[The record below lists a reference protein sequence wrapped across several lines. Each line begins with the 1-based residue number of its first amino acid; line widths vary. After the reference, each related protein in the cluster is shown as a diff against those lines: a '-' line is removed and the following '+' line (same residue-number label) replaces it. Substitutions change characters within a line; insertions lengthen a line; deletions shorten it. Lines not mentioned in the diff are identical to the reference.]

1 MKKKSILLKAGS
13 IILCS
18 TLLFSCS
25 QNTDST
31 NESSSIAAVNTQEL
45 STIGDKEVSA
55 VIGETV
61 TYSDDDF
68 YTDWEN
74 ENPTYIELGGTS
86 ASFDG
91 TGAVFVENNVVT
103 IRAEGV
109 YVISGNLDDGQII
122 VDAEDKGNVRLVL
135 NGVEINSS
143 TQSPIY
149 VKNAGKTIISL
160 LEGTENTL
168 TDGTEYVLED
178 STDEPNAAL
187 FSKDNL
193 TINGSGKLTVHGNYN
208 NGITSK
214 DELRITGGTIEIDSV
229 DDGLMGRDVVA
240 VKEGN
245 ITIKAGG
252 DGIKSSNDK
261 DSSKGNIALE
271 GGTYDITASKDG
283 MQAEGSLLIA
293 DGDYTI
299 SSGGGSPETVATKG
313 NDMRPTGN
321 ETTTTTTT
329 ETETESAKGLKA
341 TVDVAIG
348 GGTFN
353 IDSSDDALHSNNSV
367 TIAGGDM
374 AIASGDD
381 GIHGDT
387 AVLTKGGKINIT
399 KSYEGIESK
408 VISIADGEID
418 VTASDDGINVGG
430 GNDGSGMDFQ
440 STETEDNLLS
450 ISGGT
455 ITVNAAGDGLDSN
468 GSIQMTAGTVFVNGP
483 TNSGNGS
490 LDYDQSLEMTG
501 GFLIAAGSAGM
512 LQATTE
518 ESTQNAIVMTYP
530 ETQAAATLL
539 HLEDSDGNTVATFA
553 PDKDYQAVFISSPNL
568 EKDKDFTLYSGGTST
583 GKEANGLYSDGDY
596 TGGTKVVEF
605 TISDT
610 VTWLNESG
618 VTTESSGGPGGGGMR
633 GGGQRP
639 DRGQTPPS
647 GETPDG
653 SQTPTTTEQTQ

>member
-1 MKKKSILLKAGS
+1 MMNKKSMLLKAGS

-31 NESSSIAAVNTQEL
+31 NESSTIAAVNTQDL

-61 TYSDDDF
+61 SYSDDDF
-68 YTDWEN
+68 YTDWES
-74 ENPTYIELGGTS
+74 ENPTYIELNGTS
-86 ASFDG
+86 ASFEG
-91 TGAVFVENNVVT
+91 AGAVFVSNNVVT
-103 IRAEGV
+103 IRAAGV

-122 VDAEDKGNVRLVL
+122 VDAEDKGTVKIVL
-135 NGVEINSS
+135 NGASINSS
-143 TQSPIY
+143 NQAPIY
-149 VKNAGKTIISL
+149 VKNAGKTIVSL
-160 LEGTENTL
+160 PEGTDNTL
-168 TDGTEYVLED
+168 SDGTEYALED
-178 STDEPNAAL
+178 SSDEPNAAL

-193 TINGSGKLTVHGNYN
+193 TINGTGKLTVHGNYN

-240 VKEGN
+240 VKEGS

-252 DGIKSSNDK
+252 DGIKASNDK
-261 DSSKGNIALE
+261 DTSKGNIALE
-271 GGTYDITASKDG
+271 GGTYDITASSDG
-283 MQAEGSLLIA
+283 MQAEASLLIA

-299 SSGGGSPETVATKG
+299 SSGGGSPETIASKG

-321 ETTTTTTT
+321 ETTTTTT
-329 ETETESAKGLKA
+329 ETETVSAKGLKA

-348 GGTFN
+348 EGSFN
-353 IDSSDDALHSNNSV
+353 IDSSDDAVHSNNSV
-367 TIAGGDM
+367 TITGGEIT
-374 AIASGDD
+374 IASGDD

-408 VISIADGEID
+408 VISIANGEID

-430 GNDGSGMDFQ
+430 GNDSSGMDFQ

-455 ITVNAAGDGLDSN
+455 VTVNAAGDGLDSN
-468 GSIQMTAGTVFVNGP
+468 GSIQMTAGTVLVSGP
-483 TNSGNGS
+483 TDNGNGS
-490 LDYDQSLEMTG
+490 LDYDQSFEMTG

-512 LQATTE
+512 LQATSE
-518 ESTQNAIVMTYP
+518 QSTQNAIVMSYP
-530 ETQAAATLL
+530 DTQAADTLL
-539 HLEDSDGNTVATFA
+539 HLEDSDGNIVATFA
-553 PDKDYQAVFISSPNL
+553 PEKDYQAVFISSPNL
-568 EKDKDFTLYSGGTST
+568 EKDKDYTLYSGGSST
-583 GKEANGLYSDGDY
+583 GKEADGLYSDGTY
-596 TGGTKVVEF
+596 NGGTKVVEF
-605 TISDT
+605 TISDS

-618 VTTESSGGPGGGGMR
+618 VTTANTSGPGGGGMR

-639 DRGQTPPS
+639 DRGQTPPT
-647 GETPDG
+647 GEAPDG
-653 SQTPTTTEQTQ
+653 SQTPTTDQ

>member
-1 MKKKSILLKAGS
+1 MMKKKSMFLKAGS

-31 NESSSIAAVNTQEL
+31 NESSTIAAVNTQEL

-61 TYSDDDF
+61 SYSDDDF

-74 ENPTYIELGGTS
+74 ENPTYIELDGTS

-91 TGAVFVENNVVT
+91 AGAVFVTNNVVT
-103 IRAEGV
+103 IRAAGV

-122 VDAEDKGNVRLVL
+122 IDAEDKGTVKLVL
-135 NGVEINSS
+135 NGASINSS
-143 TQSPIY
+143 NQAPIY
-149 VKNAGKTIISL
+149 AKNAGKTIVSL
-160 LEGTENTL
+160 PEGTDNTL
-168 TDGTEYVLED
+168 SDGTEYVLED
-178 STDEPNAAL
+178 SSDEPNAAL

-193 TINGSGKLTVHGNYN
+193 TINGTGKLTVHGNYN

-240 VKEGN
+240 VKEGT

-283 MQAEGSLLIA
+283 MQAEVSLLIA

-299 SSGGGSPETVATKG
+299 SSGGGSPETVTTKG

-321 ETTTTTTT
+321 ESTTTTTT

-348 GGTFN
+348 GGSFN
-353 IDSSDDALHSNNSV
+353 IDSSDDAVHSNNSV
-367 TIAGGDM
+367 TITGGEM
-374 AIASGDD
+374 TIASGDD
-381 GIHGDT
+381 GIHGDA
-387 AVLTKGGKINIT
+387 AVITKGGKINII

-440 STETEDNLLS
+440 STETEENLLS
-450 ISGGT
+450 ITGGT
-455 ITVNAAGDGLDSN
+455 VTVNAAGDGLDSN
-468 GSIQMTAGTVFVNGP
+468 GSIQMTAGTVLVNGP
-483 TNSGNGS
+483 TESMNGS
-490 LDYDQSLEMTG
+490 LDYDQSFEMTG

-512 LQATTE
+512 LQATSE
-518 ESTQNAIVMTYP
+518 QSTQNAIVMTYP
-530 ETQAAATLL
+530 DTQAAGTLL

-553 PDKDYQAVFISSPNL
+553 PEKDYQAVFISSPNL
-568 EKDKDFTLYSGGTST
+568 EKDKDYTLYSGGKST
-583 GKEANGLYSDGDY
+583 GKEADGLYSDGDY

-610 VTWLNESG
+610 VTWLNEAG

-639 DRGQTPPS
+639 DRGQTPPT
-647 GETPDG
+647 GDTPDG
-653 SQTPTTTEQTQ
+653 SQTTPTTDQ

>member
-1 MKKKSILLKAGS
+1 MMKKKSMFLKAGS

-31 NESSSIAAVNTQEL
+31 NESSTIAAVNTQEL

-61 TYSDDDF
+61 SYSDDDF

-74 ENPTYIELGGTS
+74 ENPTYIELDGTS

-91 TGAVFVENNVVT
+91 AGAVFVTNNVVT
-103 IRAEGV
+103 IRAAGV

-122 VDAEDKGNVRLVL
+122 IDAEDKGTVKLVL
-135 NGVEINSS
+135 NGASINSS
-143 TQSPIY
+143 NQAPIY
-149 VKNAGKTIISL
+149 VKNAGKTIVSL
-160 LEGTENTL
+160 PEGTDNTL
-168 TDGTEYVLED
+168 SDGTEYVLED
-178 STDEPNAAL
+178 SSDEPNAAL

-193 TINGSGKLTVHGNYN
+193 TINGTGKLTVHGNYN

-214 DELRITGGTIEIDSV
+214 DELRITGGIIEIDSV

-240 VKEGN
+240 VKEGT

-283 MQAEGSLLIA
+283 MQAEVSLLIA

-321 ETTTTTTT
+321 ESTTTTTT
-329 ETETESAKGLKA
+329 ETESESAKGLKA
-341 TVDVAIG
+341 TIDVAIG
-348 GGTFN
+348 GGSFN
-353 IDSSDDALHSNNSV
+353 IDSSDDAVHSNNSV
-367 TIAGGDM
+367 TITGGEM
-374 AIASGDD
+374 TIASGDD

-440 STETEDNLLS
+440 STETEENLLS
-450 ISGGT
+450 ITGGT
-455 ITVNAAGDGLDSN
+455 VTVNAAGDGLDSN
-468 GSIQMTAGTVFVNGP
+468 GSIQMTAGTVLVNGP
-483 TNSGNGS
+483 TESMNGS
-490 LDYDQSLEMTG
+490 LDYDQSFEMTG
-501 GFLIAAGSAGM
+501 GFLIAAGSSGM
-512 LQATTE
+512 LQATSEQSTE
-518 ESTQNAIVMTYP
+518 NAIVMTYP
-530 ETQAAATLL
+530 DTQAAGTLL
-539 HLEDSDGNTVATFA
+539 HLEDNDGNTVATFA
-553 PDKDYQAVFISSPNL
+553 PEKDYQAVFISSPNL
-568 EKDKDFTLYSGGTST
+568 EKDKDYMLYSGGTST
-583 GKEANGLYSDGDY
+583 GKEADGLYSDGDY

-610 VTWLNESG
+610 VTWLNEAG

-639 DRGQTPPS
+639 DRGQTPPT
-647 GETPDG
+647 GDTPDG
-653 SQTPTTTEQTQ
+653 SQTTPTTDQ

>member
-1 MKKKSILLKAGS
+1 MKKKSMLLKAGS

-31 NESSSIAAVNTQEL
+31 NESSTVSAVNTQDL

-61 TYSDDDF
+61 SYSDDDF

-74 ENPTYIELGGTS
+74 ENPTYIELNGTS

-91 TGAVFVENNVVT
+91 AGAVFVSNNVVT
-103 IRAEGV
+103 IRAAGV

-122 VDAEDKGNVRLVL
+122 VDAEDKGTVKLVL
-135 NGVEINSS
+135 NGASINSS
-143 TQSPIY
+143 NQAPIY
-149 VKNAGKTIISL
+149 VKNAGKTIVSL
-160 LEGTENTL
+160 PEGTDNIL
-168 TDGTEYVLED
+168 SDGTEYVLED
-178 STDEPNAAL
+178 SSDEPNAAL

-193 TINGSGKLTVHGNYN
+193 TINGTGKLTVHGNYN

-214 DELRITGGTIEIDSV
+214 DELRITGGSIEIDSV

-240 VKEGN
+240 VKEGS
-245 ITIKAGG
+245 ITIQAGG

-271 GGTYDITASKDG
+271 GGTYDITANSDG
-283 MQAEGSLLIA
+283 MQAQGSLFIA

-299 SSGGGSPETVATKG
+299 SSGGGSPETIASKG

-321 ETTTTTTT
+321 ESTTTTTT

-348 GGTFN
+348 GGSFK
-353 IDSSDDALHSNNSV
+353 IDSSDDAVHSNNSV
-367 TIAGGDM
+367 TIAGGEM
-374 AIASGDD
+374 TIASGDD

-430 GNDGSGMDFQ
+430 GNDSSGMDFQ
-440 STETEDNLLS
+440 TTETEDNLLS
-450 ISGGT
+450 ISGGSV
-455 ITVNAAGDGLDSN
+455 TVNAAGDGLDSN
-468 GSIQMTAGTVFVNGP
+468 GSIQMTAGTVLVSGP
-483 TNSGNGS
+483 TDNGNGS
-490 LDYDQSLEMTG
+490 LDYDQSFEMTG

-512 LQATTE
+512 VQATSE
-518 ESTQNAIVMTYP
+518 QSTQNAIVMTYP
-530 ETQAAATLL
+530 ETQAAGTLL

-553 PDKDYQAVFISSPNL
+553 PKKDYQAVFISSPNL
-568 EKDKDFTLYSGGTST
+568 EKDKDYTLYSGGSST
-583 GKEANGLYSDGDY
+583 GKEADGLYSDGDY
-596 TGGTKVVEF
+596 TGGTNVVEF
-605 TISDT
+605 TISDL

-618 VTTESSGGPGGGGMR
+618 VTTASSSGPGGGGMR

-639 DRGQTPPS
+639 DRGQTPPT
-647 GETPDG
+647 GEAPDG
-653 SQTPTTTEQTQ
+653 SQTPTTDQ

>member
-1 MKKKSILLKAGS
+1 MRKKSMFLKAGS
-13 IILCS
+13 IIVCS

-25 QNTDST
+25 QNTDSM
-31 NESSSIAAVNTQEL
+31 NESSTVAAVNTEKL

-61 TYSDDDF
+61 SYSDDDF
-68 YTDWEN
+68 YTNWEN
-74 ENPTYIELGGTS
+74 ENPTYIELNGTS

-91 TGAVFVENNVVT
+91 AGAVFVSNNVVT
-103 IRAEGV
+103 IRAAGV
-109 YVISGNLDDGQII
+109 YVISGKLDDGQIV
-122 VDAEDKGNVRLVL
+122 VDAEDKGNVKIVL
-135 NGVEINSS
+135 NGAEINRS

-160 LEGTENTL
+160 PEGTENTL
-168 TDGTEYVLED
+168 SDGPEYVLED
-178 STDEPNAAL
+178 SSDEPNAAL

-214 DELRITGGTIEIDSV
+214 DELRITGGTIKIHSV

-245 ITIKAGG
+245 ITIEAGG
-252 DGIKSSNDK
+252 DGIKASNDK
-261 DSSKGNIALE
+261 DTSKGNIALE
-271 GGTYDITASKDG
+271 GGTYDITASSDG
-283 MQAEGSLLIA
+283 MQAEASLLIA
-293 DGDYTI
+293 NGDYTI
-299 SSGGGSPETVATKG
+299 SSGGGSPETVAVKG
-313 NDMRPTGN
+313 NDMRPAGN
-321 ETTTTTTT
+321 ETTTTTV
-329 ETETESAKGLKA
+329 TETESAKGLKA

-348 GGTFN
+348 GGSFM
-353 IDSSDDALHSNNSV
+353 IDSSDDGVHSNNSV

-374 AIASGDD
+374 TISSGDD

-408 VISIADGEID
+408 VISISDGEID
-418 VTASDDGINVGG
+418 VIASDDGINVGG

-455 ITVNAAGDGLDSN
+455 VTVNAAGDGLDSN
-468 GSIQMTAGTVFVNGP
+468 GSIQMTAGTVLVNGP
-483 TNSGNGS
+483 TTSGNGS
-490 LDYDQSLEMTG
+490 LDYDQSFEMTG

-512 LQATTE
+512 LQAISE
-518 ESTQNAIVMTYP
+518 QSTQNAIVMTYP
-530 ETQAAATLL
+530 DTQAAGTLL
-539 HLEDSDGNTVATFA
+539 HIEDSDGNTVATFA
-553 PDKDYQAVFISSPNL
+553 PEKDYQAVFISSPSL
-568 EKDKDFTLYSGGTST
+568 EKDKNYTLYSGGTST
-583 GKEANGLYSDGDY
+583 GKVADGLYNDGDY
-596 TGGTKVVEF
+596 KDGTKVVEF
-605 TISDT
+605 TISDSE
-610 VTWLNESG
+610 TWLNESG
-618 VTTESSGGPGGGGMR
+618 VTTVSSGGPGGGGMR

-639 DRGQTPPS
+639 DRNQAPPNGVIPDGGQTPPVNA
-647 GETPDG
+647 E
-653 SQTPTTTEQTQ
+653 

>member
-1 MKKKSILLKAGS
+1 MRKKSMFLKAGS

-31 NESSSIAAVNTQEL
+31 NESSTSAAVNTEKL

-61 TYSDDDF
+61 SYSDDDY

-74 ENPTYIELGGTS
+74 ENPTYIELNGTS
-86 ASFDG
+86 DGFDG
-91 TGAVFVENNVVT
+91 SGAVFVTNNVVT
-103 IRAEGV
+103 IRAAGV
-109 YVISGNLDDGQII
+109 YVISGKVDNGQIV
-122 VDAEDKGNVRLVL
+122 VDAEDKGNVRIVL
-135 NGVEINSS
+135 NGAEINSS

-160 LEGTENTL
+160 AEGTENTL
-168 TDGTEYVLED
+168 SDGPEYVLED
-178 STDEPNAAL
+178 SSDEPNAAL

-271 GGTYDITASKDG
+271 GGTYDITASSDG
-283 MQAEGSLLIA
+283 MQAEASLLIA

-313 NDMRPTGN
+313 NEMRPTGN

-329 ETETESAKGLKA
+329 VTETESAKGLKA

-348 GGTFN
+348 GGSFR
-353 IDSSDDALHSNNSV
+353 IDSSDDAVHSNNSV
-367 TIAGGDM
+367 TITGGEM
-374 AIASGDD
+374 TIATGDD
-381 GIHGDT
+381 GVHGDT

-440 STETEDNLLS
+440 STETEDNILS

-455 ITVNAAGDGLDSN
+455 VTVNAAGDGLDSN
-468 GSIQMTAGTVFVNGP
+468 GSIQMTAGTVLVNGP

-490 LDYDQSLEMTG
+490 LDYDQSFEMTG

-518 ESTQNAIVMTYP
+518 ESTQNSIVMTYP
-530 ETQAAATLL
+530 DTQAAGTLL
-539 HLEDSDGNTVATFA
+539 HVEDSKGNTVATFA
-553 PDKDYQAVFISSPNL
+553 PEKDYQAVFISSPKL
-568 EKDKDFTLYSGGTST
+568 ERDKDYTLYSGGTST
-583 GKEANGLYSDGDY
+583 GKEADGLYHDGDY
-596 TGGTKVVEF
+596 KGGTKVVEY
-605 TISDT
+605 TISDS

-618 VTTESSGGPGGGGMR
+618 VTTGSNGGPGGGGMR

-639 DRGQTPPS
+639 DRNQAPLNGDIPESGQNPPV
-647 GETPDG
+647 EA
-653 SQTPTTTEQTQ
+653 E

>member
-1 MKKKSILLKAGS
+1 MRKKSIFLKAGS
-13 IILCS
+13 IIVCS

-31 NESSSIAAVNTQEL
+31 NESSTIAAVNTEKL

-61 TYSDDDF
+61 SYSDDDF

-74 ENPTYIELGGTS
+74 ENPTYIELNGTS

-91 TGAVFVENNVVT
+91 AGAVFVSNNVVT
-103 IRAEGV
+103 IRAAGV
-109 YVISGNLDDGQII
+109 YVISGKLDDGQI
-122 VDAEDKGNVRLVL
+122 VVNAEDKGNVRIVL
-135 NGVEINSS
+135 NGAEINSS

-160 LEGTENTL
+160 AEGTENTL
-168 TDGTEYVLED
+168 SDGTEYVLED
-178 STDEPNAAL
+178 SSDEPNAAL
-187 FSKDNL
+187 LSKDNL

-245 ITIKAGG
+245 IKIEAGG
-252 DGIKSSNDK
+252 DGIKASNDK
-261 DSSKGNIALE
+261 DTSKGNIALE
-271 GGTYDITASKDG
+271 GGTYDITASSDG
-283 MQAEGSLLIA
+283 MQAEASLLIA

-299 SSGGGSPETVATKG
+299 SSGGGSPETVAAKG
-313 NDMRPTGN
+313 NDMRPAGN

-329 ETETESAKGLKA
+329 VTETESAKGLKA

-348 GGTFN
+348 GGSFK
-353 IDSSDDALHSNNSV
+353 IDSSDDAVHSNNSV
-367 TIAGGDM
+367 SIAGGELT
-374 AIASGDD
+374 IASGDD

-387 AVLTKGGKINIT
+387 AVLTKGGKINIA

-440 STETEDNLLS
+440 STETEENLLS

-455 ITVNAAGDGLDSN
+455 VTVNAAGDGLDSN
-468 GSIQMTAGTVFVNGP
+468 GSIQMTAGTVLVNGP

-490 LDYDQSLEMTG
+490 LDYDQTFEMTG

-512 LQATTE
+512 LQAASE
-518 ESTQNAIVMTYP
+518 QSTQNAIVMTYP
-530 ETQAAATLL
+530 DTQAAGTLL
-539 HLEDSDGNTVATFA
+539 HVEDSNGNTVATFA
-553 PDKDYQAVFISSPNL
+553 PEKDYQAVFISSPNL
-568 EKDKDFTLYSGGTST
+568 EQDKDYTLYSGGTST
-583 GKEANGLYSDGDY
+583 GKDADGLYNDGDY
-596 TGGTKVVEF
+596 KDGIKVVEF
-605 TISDT
+605 TISDS

-618 VTTESSGGPGGGGMR
+618 VTTGSSGGPGDGGMR

-639 DRGQTPPS
+639 DRNQAPPNGNIPDG
-647 GETPDG
+647 GETPPV
-653 SQTPTTTEQTQ
+653 TVE

>member
-13 IILCS
+13 ILLCS

-25 QNTDST
+25 QNTDSA
-31 NESSSIAAVNTQEL
+31 NESSTIAAVNTQEL

-61 TYSDDDF
+61 SYSDDDF

-74 ENPTYIELGGTS
+74 ENPTYIELNGTS

-91 TGAVFVENNVVT
+91 AGAVVVTNNVVT
-103 IRAEGV
+103 IRAAGV
-109 YVISGNLDDGQII
+109 YVISGKLDDGQIV

-160 LEGTENTL
+160 PEGTENTL

-178 STDEPNAAL
+178 SSDEPNAAL

-240 VKEGN
+240 VKEGD
-245 ITIKAGG
+245 ITINAGG

-261 DSSKGNIALE
+261 DTSKGNIALE
-271 GGTYDITASKDG
+271 GGTYNVTASKDG

-299 SSGGGSPETVATKG
+299 TSGGGSPETVAGKG

-321 ETTTTTTT
+321 ETTTTNTA

-341 TVDVAIG
+341 TIDVAIG

-353 IDSSDDALHSNNSV
+353 IDSSDDAVHSNNSV

-374 AIASGDD
+374 TIASGDD
-381 GIHGDT
+381 GLHGDT

-408 VISIADGEID
+408 VISIANGEID

-430 GNDGSGMDFQ
+430 GNDSSGMDFQ

-455 ITVNAAGDGLDSN
+455 VTVNSGGDGLDSN
-468 GSIQMTAGTVFVNGP
+468 GSIKMTGGTVLVSGP
-483 TNSGNGS
+483 TDNGNGS
-490 LDYDQSLEMTG
+490 LDYDQSFEMTG

-512 LQATTE
+512 VQATSE
-518 ESTQNAIVMTYP
+518 QSTQNAIVMTYP
-530 ETQAAATLL
+530 DTQAAGTLL

-553 PDKDYQAVFISSPNL
+553 PEKDYQAVFISSPNL
-568 EKDKDFTLYSGGTST
+568 EKNKDYTLYSGGTST
-583 GKEANGLYSDGDY
+583 GKEADGLYSDGDY
-596 TGGTKVVEF
+596 NGGTKVVEF

-618 VTTESSGGPGGGGMR
+618 VTTESTGGPGGGGMR
-633 GGGQRP
+633 GGGQGP
-639 DRGQTPPS
+639 DRGQTPPT
-647 GETPDG
+647 GEAPDG
-653 SQTPTTTEQTQ
+653 SQTPTTTQQ

>member
-1 MKKKSILLKAGS
+1 MMKKKSMLLKAGS

-31 NESSSIAAVNTQEL
+31 NESSTVSAVNTQDL

-61 TYSDDDF
+61 SYSDDDF

-74 ENPTYIELGGTS
+74 ENPTYIELNGTS

-91 TGAVFVENNVVT
+91 AGAVFVSNNVVT
-103 IRAEGV
+103 IRAAGV

-122 VDAEDKGNVRLVL
+122 VDAEDKGTVKLVL
-135 NGVEINSS
+135 NGASINSS
-143 TQSPIY
+143 NQAPIY
-149 VKNAGKTIISL
+149 VKNAGKTIVSL
-160 LEGTENTL
+160 PEGTDNIL
-168 TDGTEYVLED
+168 SDGTEYVLED
-178 STDEPNAAL
+178 SSDEPNAAL

-193 TINGSGKLTVHGNYN
+193 TINGTGKLTVHGNYN

-214 DELRITGGTIEIDSV
+214 DELRITGGSIEIDSV

-240 VKEGN
+240 VKEGS
-245 ITIKAGG
+245 ITIQAGG

-271 GGTYDITASKDG
+271 GGTYDITANSDG
-283 MQAEGSLLIA
+283 MQAQGSLFIA

-299 SSGGGSPETVATKG
+299 SSGGGSPETIASKG

-321 ETTTTTTT
+321 ESTTTTTT

-348 GGTFN
+348 GGSFK
-353 IDSSDDALHSNNSV
+353 IDSSDDAVHSNNSV
-367 TIAGGDM
+367 TIAGGEM
-374 AIASGDD
+374 TIASGDD

-430 GNDGSGMDFQ
+430 GNDSSGMDFQ
-440 STETEDNLLS
+440 TTETEDNLLS
-450 ISGGT
+450 ISGGSV
-455 ITVNAAGDGLDSN
+455 TVNAAGDGLDSN
-468 GSIQMTAGTVFVNGP
+468 GSIQMTAGTVLVSGP
-483 TNSGNGS
+483 TDNGNGS
-490 LDYDQSLEMTG
+490 LDYDQSFEMTG

-512 LQATTE
+512 VQATSE
-518 ESTQNAIVMTYP
+518 QSTQNAIVMTYP
-530 ETQAAATLL
+530 ETQAAGTLL

-553 PDKDYQAVFISSPNL
+553 PKKDYQAVFISSPNL
-568 EKDKDFTLYSGGTST
+568 EKDKDYTLYSGGSST
-583 GKEANGLYSDGDY
+583 GKEADGLYSDGDY
-596 TGGTKVVEF
+596 TGGTNVVEF
-605 TISDT
+605 TISDL

-618 VTTESSGGPGGGGMR
+618 VTTASSSGPGGGGMR

-639 DRGQTPPS
+639 DRGQTPPT
-647 GETPDG
+647 GEAPDG
-653 SQTPTTTEQTQ
+653 SQTPTTDQ

>member
-1 MKKKSILLKAGS
+1 MKKKSMLLKAGS

-31 NESSSIAAVNTQEL
+31 NESSTIAAVNTETL

-61 TYSDDDF
+61 SYSDDDF

-74 ENPTYIELGGTS
+74 ENPTYIELNGTS

-91 TGAVFVENNVVT
+91 AGAVFVSNNVVT
-103 IRAEGV
+103 IRAAGV

-122 VDAEDKGNVRLVL
+122 VDAEDKGTVKLVL
-135 NGVEINSS
+135 NGASINNRN
-143 TQSPIY
+143 QAPIY
-149 VKNAGKTIISL
+149 VKNAGKAIVSL
-160 LEGTENTL
+160 PEGTDNTL
-168 TDGTEYVLED
+168 SDGTEYVLED
-178 STDEPNAAL
+178 SSDEPNAAL

-193 TINGSGKLTVHGNYN
+193 TINGTGKLTVHGNYN

-240 VKEGN
+240 VKEGS

-252 DGIKSSNDK
+252 DGIKASNDK
-261 DSSKGNIALE
+261 DTSKGNIALE
-271 GGTYDITASKDG
+271 GGTYDITASSDG
-283 MQAEGSLLIA
+283 MQAEASLLIA

-299 SSGGGSPETVATKG
+299 TSGGGSPETIASKG

-321 ETTTTTTT
+321 ESTTTTTT

-341 TVDVAIG
+341 TVDIAIG
-348 GGTFN
+348 GGSFK
-353 IDSSDDALHSNNSV
+353 IDSSDDAVHSNNSV
-367 TIAGGDM
+367 TIAGGEIT
-374 AIASGDD
+374 IASGDD

-408 VISIADGEID
+408 VISIANGEID

-430 GNDGSGMDFQ
+430 GNDSSGMDFQ

-455 ITVNAAGDGLDSN
+455 VTVNAAGDGLDSN
-468 GSIQMTAGTVFVNGP
+468 GSIQMTDGTVLVSGP
-483 TNSGNGS
+483 TDNGNGS
-490 LDYDQSLEMTG
+490 LDYDQSFEMTG

-512 LQATTE
+512 VQATSE
-518 ESTQNAIVMTYP
+518 QSTQNAIVMTYP
-530 ETQAAATLL
+530 DTQAAGTLL
-539 HLEDSDGNTVATFA
+539 HVEDSDGNTVATFA
-553 PDKDYQAVFISSPNL
+553 PEKDYQAVFISSPNL
-568 EKDKDFTLYSGGTST
+568 EKDKDYTLYSGGTST
-583 GKEANGLYSDGDY
+583 GEEADGLYSDGTY
-596 TGGTKVVEF
+596 NGGTKVVEF
-605 TISDT
+605 TISDS

-618 VTTESSGGPGGGGMR
+618 VTTANTSGPGGGGMR

-639 DRGQTPPS
+639 DRGQRPPT
-647 GETPDG
+647 GEAPDG
-653 SQTPTTTEQTQ
+653 SQTPTTDQ